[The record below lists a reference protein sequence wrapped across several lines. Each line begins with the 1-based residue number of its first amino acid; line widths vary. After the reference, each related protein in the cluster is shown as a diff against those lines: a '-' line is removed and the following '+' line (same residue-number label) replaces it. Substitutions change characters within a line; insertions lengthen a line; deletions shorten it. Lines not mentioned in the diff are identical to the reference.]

1 MSGLGHA
8 LHGRLP
14 ARTCGQLSWGCLLSV
29 PSFID
34 FGSSGCLGFGCLCG
48 LTAVG
53 ITIVPLLRIS
63 LAPLM
68 LFIDERPR
76 RWQIP
81 CAAMH
86 CVRRN
91 CLSDVCRVSRISV
104 PTLSGLR
111 ASGLQAHGVA
121 RTRKFV
127 CRCSV
132 DTCSFGIRVEGSHSA
147 HVCVCVHILTDP
159 NDTRLPVCI
168 ITGSLPETMRWLS
181 FMTCYLV
188 DPASSHMLV
197 SKIKPC
203 MCKYELIQTV
213 KLRMAH

>member
-29 PSFID
+29 PAFNH
-34 FGSSGCLGFGCLCG
+34 FGCSGCVGFGCLCG
-48 LTAVG
+48 LTLVG
-53 ITIVPLLRIS
+53 STIVPLLRIS

-68 LFIDERPR
+68 LCIDGRPR

-86 CVRRN
+86 FVRRN

-111 ASGLQAHGVA
+111 ASSLQAHGVA
-121 RTRKFV
+121 RTHKFV
-127 CRCSV
+127 VVPRHAVFFRDSRR
-132 DTCSFGIRVEGSHSA
+132 GILLGA
-147 HVCVCVHILTDP
+147 CLCVCAYPYRPERYAIAGLHCHGA
-159 NDTRLPVCI
+159 LP
-168 ITGSLPETMRWLS
+168 SR
-181 FMTCYLV
+181 
-188 DPASSHMLV
+188 
-197 SKIKPC
+197 
-203 MCKYELIQTV
+203 
-213 KLRMAH
+213 